1 MKQPHLLHR
10 LLLFIVPH
18 TVLPPQCGVILVYID
33 SAEEWKLLVC
43 SCIYRRNKQKKQ
55 NKSKQIHSSEITPHG
70 ILSVNRQGFCS
81 SVVSWLS
88 NTTRSLIAVM
98 RYWTAWSQNSPHQY
112 NHGYCCVPLEWKIN
126 VRCWN
131 RNHSAAIAF
140 FFSLLV
146 VLCLFHNLCYVP
158 KLRCWTCDPEIIIY
172 SNAKMMNELPHLAW

>member
-1 MKQPHLLHR
+1 MYETTPSAAPPAPFYCPTLSSASAVWCHFGLYWFCLRMETVGLQLHLQ
-10 LLLFIVPH
+10 
-18 TVLPPQCGVILVYID
+18 T
-33 SAEEWKLLVC
+33 
-43 SCIYRRNKQKKQ
+43 KQKNKK
-55 NKSKQIHSSEITPHG
+55 NKSKQIRSSEMTPHG

-88 NTTRSLIAVM
+88 NTARSLIAVM

-140 FFSLLV
+140 FFLYSLYSV
-146 VLCLFHNLCYVP
+146 YSTFCVTFQSYVAEHVTL
-158 KLRCWTCDPEIIIY
+158 K
-172 SNAKMMNELPHLAW
+172 